1 MRRGEQIWDMV
12 WGVRGKPEGHLP
24 MAYQGRVVRVLYL
37 GDTPISDTA
46 SVENLKA
53 IITLTKKSPLLF
65 VIIRH

>member
-1 MRRGEQIWDMV
+1 MSEQIWDMV
-12 WGVRGKPEGHLP
+12 WGMREKPEGLLP
-24 MAYQGRVVRVLYL
+24 MVYQGRVVRVLYL

-53 IITLTKKSPLLF
+53 IITLTKKSPLFF

>member
-12 WGVRGKPEGHLP
+12 WGMREKPEGLLP

-53 IITLTKKSPLLF
+53 IITLTKKSPLPF